1 LAETKKKDPSSA
13 SSSGPAIVI
22 SNLIISFKVPSEKKR
37 TRLSFLRDNLLP
49 VSFKTRELKAL
60 RDVSLEVEQGE
71 CVGIIG
77 ENGSGKSSLLKVI
90 AGILRPD
97 SGTVSTTGKISPF
110 LELGVG
116 FQGELSARENIFIFG
131 AIMGIPKKKMGFLL
145 PEIISFAGLERFS
158 DVKIK
163 NFSSGMYARLAF
175 SCAVSVEPDILLID
189 EVFAVGDEAFR
200 HKCIKRLL
208 KFKAEGK
215 TIVVVSHRLGDIK
228 VLCDRLILL
237 TGGKVAAAGEP
248 DDVISYYLD
257 SFVSEDQQIRGDIEG
272 TRTIM
277 GKSLFPKRGERSSR
291 AKNKII
297 ERVTIDK
304 VKLKT
309 GDDLVIDIEFDAD
322 ETTHEPYLM
331 IQIFKEDGPLV
342 FATNTA
348 RDSFSLNEI
357 KELGKIRISFSKIHL
372 LTGDY
377 YMNIELWGGRLVECL
392 EKQERCGRFS
402 VVSKSKDGTGLVR
415 MEHRW
420 ELVDRDD
427 T

>member
-1 LAETKKKDPSSA
+1 MAVVDNKNT
-13 SSSGPAIVI
+13 SSGGGTAIAV
-22 SNLIISFKVPSEKKR
+22 NGLNISFRVPTEKKR
-37 TRLSFLRDNLLP
+37 TKLSFLRDNLLP
-49 VSFKTRELKAL
+49 VSFKTRELRAL
-60 RDVSLEVEQGE
+60 QDVSLKVESGE

-77 ENGSGKSSLLKVI
+77 ENGSGKSTLLKVI

-97 SGTVSTTGKISPF
+97 SGTISTTGKISPF

-116 FQGELSARENIFIFG
+116 FQGELSARENVFIFG

-145 PEIISFAGLERFS
+145 PEIISFAGLERFC

-200 HKCIKRLL
+200 HKCINKLL
-208 KFKAEGK
+208 TFKAEGK

-237 TGGKVAAAGEP
+237 TGGEVVAAGDP

-257 SFVSEDQQIRGDIEG
+257 SFVSEDRQIRGGNEKDG
-272 TRTIM
+272 SKP
-277 GKSLFPKRGERSSR
+277 GKSLFSKKEKSGSL
-291 AKNKII
+291 AGDKMIKQVKLNK
-297 ERVTIDK
+297 EN
-304 VKLKT
+304 LKT
-309 GDDLVIDIEFDAD
+309 GDDLIVNIELDTDAGI
-322 ETTHEPYLM
+322 EEPYLL
-331 IQIFKEDGPLV
+331 IQIFQEDGPLV

-348 RDSFSLNEI
+348 RDSISFPDGIGLGTI
-357 KELGKIRISFSKIHL
+357 KVSFSKLFL

-377 YMNIELWGGRLVECL
+377 YINVELWGGRLVECL
-392 EKQERCGRFS
+392 EKIEQCGRFS
-402 VVSKSKDGTGLVR
+402 MLSKSKDGIGLVK

-420 ELVDRDD
+420 KLVRRDGA
-427 T
+427 

>member
-1 LAETKKKDPSSA
+1 MKKQDI
-13 SSSGPAIVI
+13 SSSSNSNPVIVV
-22 SNLIISFKVPSEKKR
+22 SDLNISFRVPSEKTR
-37 TRLSFLRDNLLP
+37 TRFSFLRDNLLP
-49 VSFKTRELKAL
+49 VSFKTRELEAL

-77 ENGSGKSSLLKVI
+77 ENGSGKSTLLKVI
-90 AGILRPD
+90 AGILRSD
-97 SGTVSTTGKISPF
+97 SGTVTTTGKISPF

-131 AIMGIPKKKMGFLL
+131 AIMGIPKKRMGFLL

-163 NFSSGMYARLAF
+163 NFSSGMYARLSF

-200 HKCIKRLL
+200 HKCINKLL
-208 KFKAEGK
+208 KFKAEGR

-237 TGGKVAAAGEP
+237 TGGKVAAAGDP

-257 SFVSEDQQIRGDIEG
+257 SFVSEDGQIRGNSDG
-272 TRTIM
+272 TGAKP
-277 GKSLFPKRGERSSR
+277 GKSQFPKKDGSSARAKGKMIKQVTIGRSS
-291 AKNKII
+291 
-297 ERVTIDK
+297 
-304 VKLKT
+304 LKT
-309 GDDLVIDIEFDAD
+309 GDDLVVDIEF
-322 ETTHEPYLM
+322 ETRQEIKEPHLI
-331 IQIFKEDGPLV
+331 IQIFKTDGPLV
-342 FATNTA
+342 FATNSA
-348 RDSFSLNEI
+348 RDSFSILEL
-357 KELGKIRISFSKIHL
+357 KGLGKIRISFPKIPL

-377 YMNIELWGGRLVECL
+377 YVNIELWGGRLVECI
-392 EKQERCGRFS
+392 EKREACGRFS
-402 VVSKSKDGTGLVR
+402 VISKSKDGTGIVK

-420 ELVDRDD
+420 EPLGRDE